1 MIRLLNSSSTYGEIT
16 TKGFRELAKRI
27 ELYSGDCFLDMGSG
41 VGRVVVQAA
50 LEFGCRSSLGVEL
63 SMTRHQRAQ
72 QALLDVISARG
83 ALHALMVHGGMGS
96 AKTIPLEGVRLVQ
109 GTLYCPIVR
118 ATALEN
124 GFRRDLPIVK
134 ILLQAACRISAF
146 AMPPVGPILRCN
158 AMC

>member
-63 SMTRHQRAQ
+63 SMTRHERAQ

-83 ALHALMVHGGMGS
+83 ALHAAWRSSEASVHIMRS
-96 AKTIPLEGVRLVQ
+96 AWRASSRVRIAGESKAKHNQSDTVRLE
-109 GTLYCPIVR
+109 
-118 ATALEN
+118 TAN
-124 GFRRDLPIVK
+124 T
-134 ILLQAACRISAF
+134 S
-146 AMPPVGPILRCN
+146 
-158 AMC
+158 